1 MQNGNGENRERVHGE
16 ICDKQDDENIR
27 DDENEMVSRSRLK

>member
-16 ICDKQDDENIR
+16 ICNKQDDENEKVI
-27 DDENEMVSRSRLK
+27 NE